1 MGLLLIQPE
10 KYLFLRYDPFIFMFP
25 KTSWLYTI
33 MTWKLNDTYWLLQL
47 LLSQSL
53 MLFAPAAEKGKI

>member
-1 MGLLLIQPE
+1 
-10 KYLFLRYDPFIFMFP
+10 MFP

-33 MTWKLNDTYWLLQL
+33 MTWKFNDAYWLFHL

-53 MLFAPAAEKGKI
+53 MLFALAVEKGKI